1 MQQGVS
7 LYIDPSGAQTGGRV
21 VKREFQEIGAAAI
34 GAKRA
39 TDEFSKAQM
48 QAAKSAQSSAQAIA
62 QQQDALRAKFNPTFA
77 VLSRYKQMQV
87 EIRDAHRLG
96 AISVNEMTTA
106 LSRERQAS
114 LAAVAAIK
122 SHSGAFAANTAAVN
136 ATNTAMRNAVL
147 YRTQLLY
154 QLNDVAVSLVS
165 GMNPAVVLAQQGAQ
179 VVQMQGGVK
188 RALAETA
195 DMAGNVAVRF
205 GRIGVAATVA
215 GSVAAIAFANIRSQA
230 REALGE
236 TVSYGEV
243 LTATFQTIWGGLQTT
258 FGPAVSALLDPLF
271 YAFDKLSSAAV
282 DVAEMIINAFRACYQ
297 DVKFIWDQLPNIVGG
312 AFVGAVNIAIDH
324 LNKLVNASKEA
335 VNEIIDAFNKIPGV
349 DLARLNASGE
359 TIPRLGNSY
368 AVDLAKANAEHAAR
382 QQAILSDTPLRN
394 FAQTS
399 IDRIGRN
406 RAQSRFDDLA
416 NLDFGASIQGANG
429 LGQAVG
435 GIASAAK
442 QAASSVVD
450 INQQLMDSRR
460 ATLATYEQSGSQLRG
475 MKTELKQV
483 QETLAAAA
491 KTPVKDVFGW
501 DIGNA
506 QGAIEA
512 AATSIQKVFA
522 ALNEGRIT
530 AQTAH
535 ESLELI
541 RASLHQLGGDTASV
555 DLFIDKLIKGQLHVG
570 NLESGVKSL
579 SATIAGIPNRVISI
593 GIQQYTVPSSGGGT
607 KGVNVYGGQA
617 DFSYQSYDVGGGKT
631 VGVSGGNGSYG
642 GTKGYYYDDP
652 YDLQVISDM
661 YGGARAAGGPTDA
674 GKTYLVGE
682 NGPELLKMSGAG
694 NVTNAGS
701 TASILSG
708 GRDTLSLIEDHLYD
722 VVQELRIHTNY
733 FETFES
739 DYSEMIA
746 CLKAIK
752 SVGSSP
758 YSGGGSSYSSGS
770 SYSGSS
776 GSSDSGNNVR
786 DPMSPYYFN
795 AARNNAGRGGGRYD
809 PVADALINGNTEA
822 LRNLSG
828 GPTAAISRALA
839 GHNMPSL
846 LDRLKKQAGFANNGQ
861 IMPGEDQK
869 VEFFK
874 RNKERV
880 IIVDDNRVSDQRGAS
895 QQAAPQ
901 ALPPIQITNYF
912 QGDVGDARSRQ
923 SMEDQFRRAV
933 QQAVRR

>member
-21 VKREFQEIGAAAI
+21 VKREFQEIGAAAVTAQQRI
-34 GAKRA
+34 DQLTRA
-39 TDEFSKAQM
+39 QETM
-48 QAAKSAQSSAQAIA
+48 AKSAQTSAQAIFA
-62 QQQDALRAKFNPTFA
+62 QQDALRAKFNPTFA

-96 AISVNEMTTA
+96 AISVNEMTAA

-122 SHSGAFAANTAAVN
+122 NHSGAFASNAAAINAN
-136 ATNTAMRNAVL
+136 NTAMRNAVL

-179 VVQMQGGVK
+179 VVQMQGGLK
-188 RALAETA
+188 RALSETA
-195 DMAGNVAVRF
+195 DMAGSLASRF
-205 GRIGVAATVA
+205 GRVGTAATVA
-215 GSVAAIAFANIRSQA
+215 GSVAAIALSGIRDQA
-230 REALGE
+230 RDALGS

-243 LTATFQTIWGGLQTT
+243 LTATFQTVWDALKGT
-258 FGPAVSALLDPLF
+258 FGPAVSTLLDPLF

-297 DVKFIWDQLPNIVGG
+297 DVKFIWDQLPSIVGG

-382 QQAILSDTPLRN
+382 QQAILSDTPLRD

-399 IDRIGRN
+399 IDRVGRN

-429 LGQAVG
+429 LSQAVG

-460 ATLATYEQSGSQLRG
+460 ATLATYEQSGSQLRT

-579 SATIAGIPNRVISI
+579 SRTIAGIPNRTISI

-617 DFSYQSYDVGGGKT
+617 DFSYQEYTVGGKKI
-631 VGVSGGNGSYG
+631 GVSGGNGAVLPPRGLVSQSDVDNMLSLQ
-642 GTKGYYYDDP
+642 GY
-652 YDLQVISDM
+652 
-661 YGGARAAGGPTDA
+661 RAAGGPVSA
-674 GKTYLVGE
+674 GGTYMVGE
-682 NGPELLKMSGAG
+682 NGPELLTMSGPG
-694 NVTNAGS
+694 QVTNANS

-752 SVGSSP
+752 TVGSSSS

-776 GSSDSGNNVR
+776 SSDSGQSHL
-786 DPMSPYYFN
+786 DPYSPYYFN

-809 PVADALINGNTEA
+809 PVADALMNGNTEA